1 MTEMSKVPKRV
12 LVVDDEEEI
21 RKAVKL
27 LLVINGFEVE
37 TAQSLGECLDKL
49 KRKKPDLILLDILM
63 RKVVGLSALQ
73 SIKRSHTEA
82 KIIIFSVIDDEQ
94 FKRTCKEQG
103 AVDYITKPFDNE
115 DLVRRVKKAVGD

>member
-1 MTEMSKVPKRV
+1 VAKKI
-12 LVVDDEEEI
+12 LVVDDEEDI

-37 TAQSLGECLDKL
+37 TAQTLEECLDKL
-49 KRKKPDLILLDILM
+49 KNKKPDLILLDILM

-73 SIKRSHTEA
+73 SIKRFYPQA
-82 KIIIFSVIDDEQ
+82 KIITFSAIDSEH
-94 FKRTCKEQG
+94 FKRTCKELG
-103 AVDYITKPFDNE
+103 VVDYITKPFDNE